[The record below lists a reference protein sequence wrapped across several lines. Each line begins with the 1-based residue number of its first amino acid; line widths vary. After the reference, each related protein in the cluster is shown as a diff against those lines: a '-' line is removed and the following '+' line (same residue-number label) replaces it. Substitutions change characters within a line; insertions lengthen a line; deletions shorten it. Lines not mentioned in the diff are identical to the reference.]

1 MIEEVAGKIFHN
13 QLIIRP
19 QGNQLTAHMPPI
31 VWSAF
36 SDREIPTE
44 LCVSLPSFSCMQM
57 QCMSEFYPNLNLH
70 TSKPT
75 LSPRVVATGGHA
87 GHRVWLVVARC
98 RQATA
103 TCIGISGGWA
113 GPPLP
118 TSRPAHHSSSL
129 TAGETDLEGP
139 PPASGTRTHRP
150 QPPQNGPRR
159 PAVPFGHFYNPLRP
173 AESSWAVRAAVPSH
187 NPPVCGC
194 PLRPRTAHNGGHG
207 HEAAAGPPQ
216 PTATPPLW
224 SSAASGEP
232 ATAHRSE
239 AAEECA
245 ALQPR
250 ARPEVEQQ

>member
-1 MIEEVAGKIFHN
+1 
-13 QLIIRP
+13 
-19 QGNQLTAHMPPI
+19 MPPI
-31 VWSAF
+31 AWSAF

-159 PAVPFGHFYNPLRP
+159 PAVPFGHSTTHCGQPSLPGRCGRP
-173 AESSWAVRAAVPSH
+173 GRATTLLSVAARCGPAPPIMVATATRRRRGRH
-187 NPPVCGC
+187 NPPQPHRCG
-194 PLRPRTAHNGGHG
+194 A
-207 HEAAAGPPQ
+207 
-216 PTATPPLW
+216 
-224 SSAASGEP
+224 
-232 ATAHRSE
+232 
-239 AAEECA
+239 
-245 ALQPR
+245 
-250 ARPEVEQQ
+250 ARPVESRPPHTAVKPQKSVQRCSHEHDQR